1 MRNVRRRMHNAAS
14 RSMIARRRCLR
25 YRALKSPGVGMS
37 ARRWPSCNR
46 NRRRKT
52 TGFVGRLCTA
62 SKAVAPPLRGPDHPP
77 RWQNVINAQRCR
89 RRRHKPAED
98 GRTVTSC
105 LIGAAEGRDFL
116 MHARDRR
123 MKVLNRRDATI
134 KWLQGSGCSVKEP
147 VFLLVFQR

>member
-1 MRNVRRRMHNAAS
+1 MGRARANS
-14 RSMIARRRCLR
+14 RDS
-25 YRALKSPGVGMS
+25 S
-37 ARRWPSCNR
+37 A
-46 NRRRKT
+46 
-52 TGFVGRLCTA
+52 GFCTA
-62 SKAVAPPLRGPDHPP
+62 SKAAGPPLRGPDPPP
-77 RWQNVINAQRCR
+77 RWQNVVNAQRCR

-105 LIGAAEGRDFL
+105 LIGAGEGRDFL

-147 VFLLVFQR
+147 VFLLVFQRKYLGPSITVAF

>member
-1 MRNVRRRMHNAAS
+1 MLSTEPSNPPALVCPHGAGQAA
-14 RSMIARRRCLR
+14 IGTDAAKLR
-25 YRALKSPGVGMS
+25 DSS
-37 ARRWPSCNR
+37 A
-46 NRRRKT
+46 
-52 TGFVGRLCTA
+52 GLCTA